1 MPQEQ
6 AENPPAVLGCGFTFG
21 TARKRAAER
30 ACEIYAVS
38 LVDRRLLPS
47 KQTVG
52 SGQQFRKGTVGTA
65 LAPVPTIPA
74 ERFLSPIPLDEV
86 KDWTWATDLQ
96 TGQACLVPA
105 PLVYPVLRGLSSL
118 GDEGLGISSGMS
130 WAEAVG
136 RALLKVCRYLTIT
149 QLERAQNPYPQANL
163 TALSLSPE
171 GTRLLHILTL
181 EHIDE
186 TVTVY
191 DVTGPLQVPTFAICL
206 GDQTVAYG
214 THSDVAQAL
223 QNGFEQAVLYKQLSG
238 EQILV
243 DNLPFV
249 PVLPLNLRGETQTRS
264 AQGNEQG
271 PALSAP
277 TTSFSVYGASQEWPD
292 LKGWLQEV
300 LQMNGWRAFAVPLD
314 HDPLLHQ
321 IRPYI
326 VHVLI
331 ARA

>member
-1 MPQEQ
+1 M
-6 AENPPAVLGCGFTFG
+6 
-21 TARKRAAER
+21 
-30 ACEIYAVS
+30 
-38 LVDRRLLPS
+38 
-47 KQTVG
+47 
-52 SGQQFRKGTVGTA
+52 
-65 LAPVPTIPA
+65 
-74 ERFLSPIPLDEV
+74 
-86 KDWTWATDLQ
+86 
-96 TGQACLVPA
+96 
-105 PLVYPVLRGLSSL
+105 
-118 GDEGLGISSGMS
+118 
-130 WAEAVG
+130 
-136 RALLKVCRYLTIT
+136 
-149 QLERAQNPYPQANL
+149 
-163 TALSLSPE
+163 
-171 GTRLLHILTL
+171 
-181 EHIDE
+181 
-186 TVTVY
+186 
-191 DVTGPLQVPTFAICL
+191 
-206 GDQTVAYG
+206 AYG

-264 AQGNEQG
+264 AQGTEQG